1 MTSGEYET
9 RFKLMAPTHR
19 CLLAVSPL
27 AVLDV
32 RLDVAAPLSVI
43 LSLRPGDLQAALVAV
58 VRSLRRNIS
67 SVFHSEKIY
76 VFMCSDRLSPN
87 IGWEGHTL
95 LLLDSFDKRDD
106 APPV

>member
-43 LSLRPGDLQAALVAV
+43 SRLCLGDLQPALIAV
-58 VRSLRRNIS
+58 IGALEINDK
-67 SVFHSEKIY
+67 FPGEK
-76 VFMCSDRLSPN
+76 
-87 IGWEGHTL
+87 
-95 LLLDSFDKRDD
+95 
-106 APPV
+106 